1 MNELYWVIFA
11 AVATVASSLS
21 AAIIGGFGIKIVWAK
36 RLISWASAVA
46 LTFGAWA
53 IHLLPGLGEPAWVFV
68 LLQGICI
75 GLTSNGIYSI
85 EAIKKFYALIFKE
98 EE

>member
-21 AAIIGGFGIKIVWAK
+21 AAIIGGCGIETKWVK
-36 RLISWASAVA
+36 RVISWVSAIA

-53 IHLLPGLGEPAWVFV
+53 INLLPGLGEPAWVFV

-85 EAIKKFYALIFKE
+85 DAIKKFYALVFKE
-98 EE
+98 KE